1 MRMLREAEMIHA
13 SPSFSL
19 CIVGGDDMKGY
30 LVSSGYMGW
39 TGAGYQLFSTEEE
52 YVEWYREL

>member
-1 MRMLREAEMIHA
+1 
-13 SPSFSL
+13 
-19 CIVGGDDMKGY
+19 MKGY
-30 LVSSGYMGW
+30 YVSSGYMGW

>member
-1 MRMLREAEMIHA
+1 MIHA

-19 CIVGGDDMKGY
+19 CIIGGDDMKGY
-30 LVSSGYMGW
+30 LVATGFMGW